1 MNSKLNSYFNPD
13 APPIDLPCV
22 VLAKDEG
29 GEYRLPYPCVWRGD
43 AWYALG
49 NKTPRHQ
56 DHRLAIPNA
65 YEQILEPLQLIDVS
79 LELDDERLLGG
90 ATCVEP
96 AKGRVPQ

>member
-1 MNSKLNSYFNPD
+1 MNSKLNSYFSPD

-49 NKTPRHQ
+49 KTKP
-56 DHRLAIPNA
+56 LAIKIIGWQYRTPTNK
-65 YEQILEPLQLIDVS
+65 S
-79 LELDDERLLGG
+79 
-90 ATCVEP
+90 
-96 AKGRVPQ
+96 